1 MKIFAVC
8 GAGIGTSVILKSN
21 LDRVIARLGLEA
33 DVQAVSLS
41 EALKPEN
48 NVQIIFTT
56 AEILEHLTGLNA
68 EIVEVDNIFDLAELE
83 FKVQAS
89 LG

>member
-33 DVQAVSLS
+33 DVQAVSIS
-41 EALKPEN
+41 EASKREN
-48 NVQIIFTT
+48 NVQVIFTT
-56 AEILEHLTGLNA
+56 AEILEHLKGLNA